1 MPIPLLVFGAG
12 FLLLLGYAIGIV
24 VTVLFGA
31 RLISDHVE
39 GRFARREKPE
49 PADEAEI
56 SPAGQDDR
64 EAAV

>member
-12 FLLLLGYAIGIV
+12 LLLLLGYAIGMV

-49 PADEAEI
+49 PDDQPEI
-56 SPAGQDDR
+56 SPADQHDQ
-64 EAAV
+64 EAAI